1 MNEIFVTWTGD
12 GTAYVDNYY
21 PNEGDT
27 ITLTCIPDP
36 HCTLDDILATDSHGY
51 SIALYV
57 TEIQTFT
64 YHVALGNVTID
75 VTFSDTPFIYKNLWL
90 LATRKWWQKKNY

>member
-12 GTAYVDNYY
+12 GTAFVDNYY

-36 HCTLDDILATDSHGY
+36 HCTLIDILATDGGGY
-51 SIALYV
+51 PIALYV
-57 TEIQTFT
+57 TEIQQFT